1 MNAKNLSP
9 LWRNWRLLLE
19 VTLCAF
25 AFREETSIALV
36 CSDETRVSEISSH
49 EAENIPSFSLTS
61 SRNMQKSAVQ
71 QLVDLIAQAAKEIE
85 ADVATQ
91 LPGATI
97 TDINLPVVAPE
108 DNLETTP
115 KRRAAL
121 RALQAA
127 THQLIATLTPA
138 SAYSAETYLSF
149 YHKTAIDTVLGA
161 RIADLIHSIDP
172 DSSKGGVHVEVLAK
186 MACMEPRKLAHILRF
201 LALRNIFCELTEN
214 HWANNRHSLP
224 LCTDSSNS
232 IVNSLGHIKEEISL
246 PALIELPK
254 LLLDKTQDGALSWDS
269 EGGYRAERFGKAML
283 EMTQA
288 IGSGA
293 SVYKAFDWHKLGLK
307 GTLIDVGG
315 GVGAA
320 AYAVSSYFRME
331 SGSSGSGGGDHRWQ
345 RSSTA
350 NLEFEEADFFKS
362 QPAHR
367 SGEADAYFLRHV
379 LHDWPFES
387 CSQILSHLRKAAKPT
402 TSLLICES
410 VLSPPLV
417 DPNSPVLS
425 NGGMASASTYFR
437 NLSMMTL
444 LNAEERSHAEFAEI
458 FKSSGWKLQ
467 STTPLATLS
476 DYFILEGIPDPSW
489 ETCDA

>member
-1 MNAKNLSP
+1 
-9 LWRNWRLLLE
+9 
-19 VTLCAF
+19 
-25 AFREETSIALV
+25 
-36 CSDETRVSEISSH
+36 
-49 EAENIPSFSLTS
+49 IPSFSLTS

-138 SAYSAETYLSF
+138 SAYSTETYF
-149 YHKTAIDTVLGA
+149 YRYVLGA

-254 LLLDKTQDGALSWDS
+254 LLLDKTQDGALSWDVHNSAFQNYYKPGCDFFEFLAKS
-269 EGGYRAERFGKAML
+269 EGGYRAERFGKAMVRGCSILIFAMPLRNFVLTQQIAICGFGHQL

-320 AYAVSSYFRME
+320 AYAVSSYLPGWKVVVQDRAE
-331 SGSSGSGGGDHRWQ
+331 VITDGKEIG
-345 RSSTA
+345 STA

>member
-1 MNAKNLSP
+1 
-9 LWRNWRLLLE
+9 
-19 VTLCAF
+19 
-25 AFREETSIALV
+25 
-36 CSDETRVSEISSH
+36 
-49 EAENIPSFSLTS
+49 
-61 SRNMQKSAVQ
+61 MQKSAVQ

-254 LLLDKTQDGALSWDS
+254 LLLDKTQDGALSWDVHNSAFQNYYKPGCDFFEFLAKS

-320 AYAVSSYFRME
+320 AYAVSSYLPGWKVVVQDRAE
-331 SGSSGSGGGDHRWQ
+331 VITDGKENYD
-345 RSSTA
+345 
-350 NLEFEEADFFKS
+350 

>member
-1 MNAKNLSP
+1 
-9 LWRNWRLLLE
+9 
-19 VTLCAF
+19 
-25 AFREETSIALV
+25 
-36 CSDETRVSEISSH
+36 
-49 EAENIPSFSLTS
+49 
-61 SRNMQKSAVQ
+61 MQKSAVQ

-254 LLLDKTQDGALSWDS
+254 LLLDKTQDGALSWDVHNSAFQNYYKPGCDFFEFLAKS

-320 AYAVSSYFRME
+320 AYAVSSYLPGWKVVVQDRAE
-331 SGSSGSGGGDHRWQ
+331 VITDGKENYCKIG
-345 RSSTA
+345 STA